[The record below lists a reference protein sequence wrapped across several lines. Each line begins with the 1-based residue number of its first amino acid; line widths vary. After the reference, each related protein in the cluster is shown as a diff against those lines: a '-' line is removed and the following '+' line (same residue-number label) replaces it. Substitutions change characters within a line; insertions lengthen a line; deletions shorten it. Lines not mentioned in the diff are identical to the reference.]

1 MQKTHTH
8 TYIKGN
14 RKFFFFFFKM
24 WFQNKNWAMLQFQ
37 KDPNEI
43 EAKFQNKNRRL
54 PKVSTTVHLKRV
66 CRQFPSMTP
75 SHDQKKKKKNTH
87 SKLLNKTTLINTKKQ
102 SKKYDKVNLTK
113 PHIVNATQSHQFQYP
128 HSSFLSLI
136 TANP

>member
-1 MQKTHTH
+1 MQKKHTH

-14 RKFFFFFFKM
+14 RKFFFFFFKI

-75 SHDQKKKKKNTH
+75 SHDQKKKKKH
-87 SKLLNKTTLINTKKQ
+87 SLQTPQQDHINKNKETKKEIRQ
-102 SKKYDKVNLTK
+102 SQPNQA
-113 PHIVNATQSHQFQYP
+113 PHRKCNSEPLISVPTFFI
-128 HSSFLSLI
+128 SF
-136 TANP
+136 TNHR